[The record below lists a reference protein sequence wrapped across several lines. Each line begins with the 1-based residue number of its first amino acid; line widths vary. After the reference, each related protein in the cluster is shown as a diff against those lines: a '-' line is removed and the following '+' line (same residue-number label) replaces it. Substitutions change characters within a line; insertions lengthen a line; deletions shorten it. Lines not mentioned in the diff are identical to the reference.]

1 MPGPM
6 WRCDRC
12 DIDILVP
19 QDQVL
24 AAYELLLA
32 NGYFRPA
39 GSKLD
44 LADPRVRAQTRQLA
58 RYRRW
63 LES

>member
-1 MPGPM
+1 M
-6 WRCDRC
+6 
-12 DIDILVP
+12 
-19 QDQVL
+19 L